1 MIKEQIEQFSH
12 TLPASVR
19 LIAVSKTKPIEML
32 REAYDAG
39 QRLFGENYATELRD
53 KQPLMPDDVEWHF
66 IGHLQPKQL
75 KYYISFVK
83 MIHGVDSVEHL
94 QAVEHAAAKVD
105 RVVDVLL
112 QFHVAQETTKFGFS
126 IDELPLLQQAGI
138 PLPHVRICG
147 VMGMATQTDDKEQ
160 VRSEFHRL
168 KEIFD
173 QLKATLFA
181 NHPEFCELSM
191 GMSGDYP
198 IAIEEGATLIR
209 IGSTIFGARDY
220 SQKTKT
226 NPKPLNA

>member
-1 MIKEQIEQFSH
+1 MIKEQIEQITR
-12 TLPASVR
+12 TLPPSVR
-19 LIAVSKTKPIEML
+19 LIAVSKTKPVEML

-53 KQPLMPDDVEWHF
+53 KQPLMPDDVQWHF

-75 KYYISFVK
+75 KYYISFVS

-94 QAVEHAAAKVD
+94 LAVEHAAAKVD

-112 QFHVAQETTKFGFS
+112 QFHVAQESTKFGFT
-126 IDELPLLQQAGI
+126 IDELPQLQQVTL

-147 VMGMATQTDDKEQ
+147 VMGMATQTDDKDQ
-160 VRSEFHRL
+160 VRGEFRRL

-173 QLKATLFA
+173 QLKSSLFA
-181 NHPEFCELSM
+181 GRPEFCELSM

-198 IAIEEGATLIR
+198 IAIQEGATLVR
-209 IGSTIFGARDY
+209 IGSSIFGARDY
-220 SQKTKT
+220 SKKKELTSPEIQ
-226 NPKPLNA
+226 